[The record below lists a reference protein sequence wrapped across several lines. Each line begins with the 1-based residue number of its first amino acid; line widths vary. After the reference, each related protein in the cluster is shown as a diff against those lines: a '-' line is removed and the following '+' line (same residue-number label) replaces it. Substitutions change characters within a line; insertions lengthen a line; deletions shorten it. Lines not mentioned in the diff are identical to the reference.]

1 METNTVILND
11 LKFIINSN
19 ITWSKLENKTILIS
33 GANGFLAS
41 YIVKAILYKNTID
54 NLNCKVIAL
63 VRNIENAVIRFQDFL
78 QRIDLVIINHDIIN
92 PILISDTV
100 DFVIHAAS
108 QASPKYYGI
117 DPIGTI
123 QANTLGTYN
132 LLQFAKN
139 KNVESFLF
147 FSSGEVYGIVD
158 EKDIPTKEH
167 QYGYIDPINVRSCY
181 AESKRLGENMCV
193 SFYHQYNIPIKI
205 VRPFHTY
212 GPGINLEDGRVFADF
227 ISNIIKKEDILL
239 HSDGSAKRAFCY
251 ISEASVAF
259 FKILL
264 EGKNAEAYNVGNP
277 FEEYSMLDLA
287 NMLIKLKPEYNLQVV
302 LNNQKNVNINY
313 LKSPLSRNSPDIS
326 KMNQLNWIPKIT
338 AKEGFSK
345 AIDSFLIN

>member
-147 FSSGEVYGIVD
+147 CLFVFLHFLGTLLKGPYFVRQSLEPPLFCRLCPTTVLFLRLRFFFRPGKHPFSG
-158 EKDIPTKEH
+158 
-167 QYGYIDPINVRSCY
+167 
-181 AESKRLGENMCV
+181 L
-193 SFYHQYNIPIKI
+193 F
-205 VRPFHTY
+205 
-212 GPGINLEDGRVFADF
+212 
-227 ISNIIKKEDILL
+227 
-239 HSDGSAKRAFCY
+239 
-251 ISEASVAF
+251 
-259 FKILL
+259 
-264 EGKNAEAYNVGNP
+264 
-277 FEEYSMLDLA
+277 
-287 NMLIKLKPEYNLQVV
+287 
-302 LNNQKNVNINY
+302 
-313 LKSPLSRNSPDIS
+313 
-326 KMNQLNWIPKIT
+326 
-338 AKEGFSK
+338 
-345 AIDSFLIN
+345 